1 MGTLNIEGVQ
11 APPNSGWAFRY
22 TFDINGVDVSVR
34 TAIVMLSSLRVSAG
48 ATMATI
54 SMYVK
59 SDTTPTASGV
69 SYGSGGSV
77 VHNLSGTVISS
88 GDDVYRITPEYWND
102 INSGYTSGDI
112 DAFMSNAHIMAST
125 GNSQQDLIN
134 VKDYFNTLP
143 PELPYFGTC
152 DIFSNGTDG
161 NKLFTAVWDNIQN
174 ILPGTYESTYQVK
187 IRVSANYPGH
197 ENWYD
202 VEFVPYKSKKY
213 QFTFADIIGNMPES
227 DRAVS
232 DEQQQCALQVILGYN
247 DPDFTQCDLVSFSV
261 DNTTGDIVISSGGAG
276 TTTPHSNTN
285 PRTNDTYN
293 PGTGTAG
300 TQAPGQAMSIDNLL
314 TTSYKLTETQLRDF
328 GNYLWNNDL
337 QLTLFANQT
346 SPIEN
351 VLSCKRIPFDVAVQ
365 TGNPTILLGNVDTL
379 ITAQKTAATH
389 LLDIGSV
396 TIPVKHNSF
405 LDFSNNISIYLPYCG
420 IQTIPTS
427 LCYVMDVDPNTQIP
441 YLTGKT
447 LNVKYIYDIIFG
459 TCAAVLSLNGKE
471 FAVYNGNCGIDIP
484 ITASNRAETQLSLI
498 HSGANAA
505 IGTVA
510 SVTKGAIMGGAIGA
524 GLAGIDAAATMAQ
537 QVTAQM
543 FQDRHY
549 TTSGGFSSQIASYL
563 SSSVTLFVESP
574 VYDKPGDYE
583 HENGFPCNLSCT
595 LNTLTGYTELDG
607 SIEISGEIPCLE
619 EERDLLK
626 QALQDG
632 FYL

>member
-1 MGTLNIEGVQ
+1 MNITLEVSNPSVVPSYRPYKFTADVGVEDAVILVNGSKAAVWFYNPTNPQ
-11 APPNSGWAFRY
+11 STYRY
-22 TFDINGVDVSVR
+22 TAYRTDSSSYSDNGIF
-34 TAIVMLSSLRVSAG
+34 A
-48 ATMATI
+48 
-54 SMYVK
+54 
-59 SDTTPTASGV
+59 
-69 SYGSGGSV
+69 
-77 VHNLSGTVISS
+77 
-88 GDDVYRITPEYWND
+88 
-102 INSGYTSGDI
+102 
-112 DAFMSNAHIMAST
+112 
-125 GNSQQDLIN
+125 GNSMRSSVYKSSDLQCNYTNAIYLGSPYLIN
-134 VKDYFNTLP
+134 TTGDPTNQYDKAAINDAYDYFTRV
-143 PELPYFGTC
+143 ELPYFGNC
-152 DIFSNGTDG
+152 DIYSNGSDG
-161 NKLFTAVWDNIQN
+161 SKLFSVVWDNIQN
-174 ILPGTYESTYQVK
+174 MLPGTYESTYQVQIK
-187 IRVSANYPGH
+187 VSANEPGH
-197 ENWYD
+197 ENWYS

-213 QFTFADIIGNMPES
+213 QFTFADIIGNMPAT
-227 DRAVS
+227 DREVA
-232 DEQQQCALQVILGYN
+232 ETQQRCALQIILGYN
-247 DPDFTQCDLVSFSV
+247 DPDFTQCDLISFSV
-261 DNTTGDIVISSGGAG
+261 DNLSGDIVVSSGGAG

-314 TTSYKLTETQLRDF
+314 TTSYKLNETQLRAF

-337 QLTLFANQT
+337 QVTLFANQT
-346 SPIEN
+346 APIEN

-365 TGNPTILLGNVDTL
+365 TGTPTILLGNVDTG
-379 ITAQKTAATH
+379 IQAQKTDASH
-389 LLDIGSV
+389 ILDIGSI

-427 LCYVMDVDPNTQIP
+427 LCYVMDVDPVTQIP

-583 HENGFPCNLSCT
+583 HENGYPCNLSCT

>member
-1 MGTLNIEGVQ
+1 MQTHII
-11 APPNSGWAFRY
+11 SFRQFNENRELHFTGCPDDSTTIVCYTTSFSTSY
-22 TFDINGVDVSVR
+22 TFGVVCDVGV
-34 TAIVMLSSLRVSAG
+34 TAPIQIELWR
-48 ATMATI
+48 
-54 SMYVK
+54 
-59 SDTTPTASGV
+59 
-69 SYGSGGSV
+69 
-77 VHNLSGTVISS
+77 SGTKIQGPFYASAIQTTYS
-88 GDDVYRITPEYWND
+88 GRTYNIYIWNVSDPDIITALAPVMGVVLD
-102 INSGYTSGDI
+102 GYD
-112 DAFMSNAHIMAST
+112 MPL
-125 GNSQQDLIN
+125 NSQLLDDLITG
-134 VKDYFNTLP
+134 YFNP
-143 PELPYFGTC
+143 VIDPYFGTC
-152 DIFSNGTDG
+152 DIYSNGSDG
-161 NKLFTAVWDNIQN
+161 TKLFTAIWDNIQN
-174 ILPGTYESTYQVK
+174 MYPGTYESTYQVLIK
-187 IRVSANYPGH
+187 VSANTPGH
-197 ENWYD
+197 ENWYN
-202 VEFVPYKSKKY
+202 VQFIPYKTKKY
-213 QFTFADIIGNMPES
+213 QFTFADIIDNMPAS
-227 DRAVS
+227 DRTVA
-232 DEQQQCALQVILGYN
+232 DANQQCAIEVILGYN
-247 DPDFTQCDLVSFSV
+247 NPDFTQCDLVSFSV
-261 DNTTGDIVISSGGAG
+261 DNTTGDIVVSSGGAG

-285 PRTNDTYN
+285 PRSNDTYN

-300 TQAPGQAMSIDNLL
+300 TQAPGQAMSVDNLL
-314 TTSYKLTETQLRDF
+314 TTSYKLTETQLRNF

-337 QLTLFANQT
+337 QLTLFENQT
-346 SPIEN
+346 APIEN

-365 TGNPTILLGNVDTL
+365 AGSPTILLGNVDTG
-379 ITAQKTAATH
+379 IAAQKTAATH

-396 TIPVKHNSF
+396 SIPVKHNSF

-427 LCYVMDVDPNTQIP
+427 LCYVMDVDPVTKIP

-459 TCAAVLSLNGKE
+459 TCAAVLSLNGEE

-524 GLAGIDAAATMAQ
+524 GLAGINAAATMAQ

-607 SIEISGEIPCLE
+607 SIEISGDIPCLE
-619 EERDLLK
+619 EERELLK
-626 QALQDG
+626 QALMDG

>member
-1 MGTLNIEGVQ
+1 MYIVTMNNGKMIYIDIADGGVLGGYYSNSVPSLLWIGVFFNDHIERSGSYSFDNLNWSTFTTRTLTDQISGIIPVQ
-11 APPNSGWAFRY
+11 GL
-22 TFDINGVDVSVR
+22 
-34 TAIVMLSSLRVSAG
+34 M
-48 ATMATI
+48 
-54 SMYVK
+54 
-59 SDTTPTASGV
+59 
-69 SYGSGGSV
+69 GSGNNPSF
-77 VHNLSGTVISS
+77 TSS
-88 GDDVYRITPEYWND
+88 TE
-102 INSGYTSGDI
+102 
-112 DAFMSNAHIMAST
+112 FIMGVEGQGPALF
-125 GNSQQDLIN
+125 QA
-134 VKDYFNTLP
+134 VEDYFNTP
-143 PELPYFGTC
+143 TLPYFGNC
-152 DIFSNGTDG
+152 DIYSNGTDG
-161 NKLFTAVWDNIQN
+161 NKLFTAVWGNIQYM
-174 ILPGTYESTYQVK
+174 LPGTYEATYQVLIK
-187 IRVSANYPGH
+187 VSANYPGH
-197 ENWYD
+197 ENWYN
-202 VEFVPYKSKKY
+202 VEYVPYKSKKY
-213 QFTFADIIGNMPES
+213 QFSFADIIGNMPTA
-227 DRAVS
+227 DRETA
-232 DEQQQCALQVILGYN
+232 ETQQQCAIQVILGYN
-247 DPDFTQCDLVSFSV
+247 DPEFTQCDLVSFSV
-261 DNTTGDIVISSGGAG
+261 DNSTGDIVISSGGGG

-293 PGTGTAG
+293 PGTGIAG

-346 SPIEN
+346 APIEN

-365 TGNPTILLGNVDTL
+365 SGTPTILLGNVDTG
-379 ITAQKTAATH
+379 IQAQKTDASH
-389 LLDIGSV
+389 ILDIGSV

-405 LDFSNNISIYLPYCG
+405 LDYSNNISIYLPYCG

-427 LCYVMDVDPNTQIP
+427 LCYVMNVDPSTQIP

-459 TCAAVLSLNGKE
+459 TCAAVLSLNNKE

-510 SVTKGAIMGGAIGA
+510 SVTKGAIKGGAIGA

-619 EERDLLK
+619 EEREMLK
-626 QALQDG
+626 QALMDG

>member
-1 MGTLNIEGVQ
+1 MQTHIISYRQFNEDRELHFTGCPDESTTIVCYT
-11 APPNSGWAFRY
+11 SSFSSSY
-22 TFDINGVDVSVR
+22 TFGVVCDVGV
-34 TAIVMLSSLRVSAG
+34 TAPIQIEMWR
-48 ATMATI
+48 
-54 SMYVK
+54 
-59 SDTTPTASGV
+59 
-69 SYGSGGSV
+69 
-77 VHNLSGTVISS
+77 SGTIIQ
-88 GDDVYRITPEYWND
+88 GPFY
-102 INSGYTSGDI
+102 
-112 DAFMSNAHIMAST
+112 AST
-125 GNSQQDLIN
+125 IQTTYSGRTYNIYIWNVSDPDIITALAPVMGVVLDGYNMPLNSDALDALITG
-134 VKDYFNTLP
+134 YFNP
-143 PELPYFGTC
+143 VVDPYFGTC
-152 DIFSNGTDG
+152 DIYSNGNDG
-161 NKLFTAVWDNIQN
+161 AKLFTAIWDNIQN
-174 ILPGTYESTYQVK
+174 MLPGTYEATYQVLIK
-187 IRVSANYPGH
+187 VSANYPGH

-202 VEFVPYKSKKY
+202 VEYVPYKSKKY
-213 QFTFADIIGNMPES
+213 QFTFADIIGNMPAA
-227 DRAVS
+227 DREVA
-232 DEQQQCALQVILGYN
+232 ETQQQCALQVILGYN

-261 DNTTGDIVISSGGAG
+261 DNLSGDIVVSSGGAG

-346 SPIEN
+346 APIEN
-351 VLSCKRIPFDVAVQ
+351 VLSCKRIPFDVDVQ
-365 TGNPTILLGNVDTL
+365 TGNPTILLGNVDTG

-427 LCYVMDVDPNTQIP
+427 LCYVMDVDPNTKIP

-471 FAVYNGNCGIDIP
+471 FAVYNGDCGIDIP

-619 EERDLLK
+619 EEREMLK
-626 QALQDG
+626 KALMDG

>member
-1 MGTLNIEGVQ
+1 MATYIVEGTRRSNTSFHTEVVINGDYDVCFGYAALSAQ
-11 APPNSGWAFRY
+11 AAWLAIYINGDYSTSIRY
-22 TFDINGVDVSVR
+22 TEFR
-34 TAIVMLSSLRVSAG
+34 
-48 ATMATI
+48 
-54 SMYVK
+54 
-59 SDTTPTASGV
+59 SDTYHPTLTANRAEYSSGV
-69 SYGSGGSV
+69 SVFIIGGI
-77 VHNLSGTVISS
+77 GTPILTSS
-88 GDDVYRITPEYWND
+88 EPIEYYID
-102 INSGYTSGDI
+102 QYPTS
-112 DAFMSNAHIMAST
+112 SNALYSYDAIQAART
-125 GNSQQDLIN
+125 
-134 VKDYFNTLP
+134 YFDTP
-143 PELPYFGTC
+143 ALPYFGNC
-152 DIFSNGTDG
+152 DIYSNGTDG
-161 NKLFTAVWDNIQN
+161 NKLFSVVWDNIQGM
-174 ILPGTYESTYQVK
+174 LPGTYEATYQVLIK
-187 IRVSANYPGH
+187 VSANYPGH
-197 ENWYD
+197 ENWYN
-202 VEFVPYKSKKY
+202 VEYVPYKSKKY
-213 QFTFADIIGNMPES
+213 QFTFADIIGNMPVD
-227 DRAVS
+227 DRQVA
-232 DEQQQCALQVILGYN
+232 ETQQQCALQVILGYN

-261 DNTTGDIVISSGGAG
+261 DNLSGDIVVSSGGAG

-314 TTSYKLTETQLRDF
+314 TTSYKLNETQLRAF

-346 SPIEN
+346 APIEN

-365 TGNPTILLGNVDTL
+365 TGTPTILLGNVDTG

-389 LLDIGSV
+389 LLDVGSV

-619 EERDLLK
+619 EEREMLK
-626 QALQDG
+626 QALMDG